1 MSPALH
7 RRAALVGLITAFIL
21 TPAAFA
27 DAGKTVPAT
36 KIFPFLEAML
46 KVPPAER
53 ARIKVTYA
61 LRHEGKP
68 AKGVKATLV
77 EAGGARTPLPIDG
90 EGRFER
96 VPNLAQLQAKAEVAF
111 DVPAGTKFG
120 VAMLLDPTLKPA
132 SEYDVRELEATVIES
147 NAAIRK
153 AAGAM
158 ALMAPQMTGLAF
170 KDATSGQVLFPNG
183 STQPLPID
191 DGAVVFRLG
200 QYKGATRVRLA
211 RTPSV
216 VDFYDKKK

>member
-1 MSPALH
+1 MSHALH
-7 RRAALVGLITAFIL
+7 RRAALAGLIAAFVL
-21 TPAAFA
+21 TPTAFA
-27 DAGKTVPAT
+27 DVGKTVPAT

-61 LRHEGKP
+61 LRQDGKP

-77 EAGGARTPLPIDG
+77 EAGGARSPLPIDG

-96 VPNLAQLQAKAEVAF
+96 VPSLAQLQSKAEVAF
-111 DVPAGTKFG
+111 DTPAGTKFG
-120 VAMLLDPTLKPA
+120 IAMLLDPTLKPA
-132 SEYDVRELEATVIES
+132 SEYDVRELDATVTES

-170 KDATSGQVLFPNG
+170 KGATSGQAIFPNG

-191 DGAVVFRLG
+191 GGAVVYRLG
-200 QYKGATRVRLA
+200 QYKGATRVRLSK
-211 RTPSV
+211 TPSA